1 MINDDQIKDGK
12 RQYDINR
19 EVAKYQYYHQEKL
32 MTMNILQVNLTG
44 KDILPSTQKQII
56 DKAKFTYSPLGN
68 PFEKQTKTVEDQIKK

>member
-1 MINDDQIKDGK
+1 
-12 RQYDINR
+12 
-19 EVAKYQYYHQEKL
+19 
-32 MTMNILQVNLTG
+32 MNILQINLTG